1 MATEGRRYRR
11 RKKEDVF
18 SEGYFVDTAIDVSPS
33 VDRQDETF
41 HIFGKD
47 SPDLDVQHNF
57 GTLSLAILDKYT
69 NNAILDLANGLD
81 PAATTAKQ
89 YKVDLLTSMHVF
101 ANVKN
106 ERNTQYVKSWFMPGW
121 SPGLPVPS
129 GDPNAKA
136 QFTMTGNGKLPR
148 LFEGLWIKTA
158 KVASGGAAT
167 LGGDIPVEV
176 PSETGIY
183 AIAVKALNEAGGTI
197 QQEDVTPS
205 AAMVDSTGAV
215 DFAEINA
222 QVQDLAAVTDA
233 FVYYLQSGTGVYPT
247 VTWGK
252 LWD

>member
-1 MATEGRRYRR
+1 
-11 RKKEDVF
+11 VF
-18 SEGYFVDTAIDVSPS
+18 VEGYFIDTAIDVSPS

-57 GTLSLAILDKYT
+57 GTLSLAILDKFT
-69 NNAILDLANGLD
+69 NNAILDLVNGLN
-81 PAATTAKQ
+81 PASVAARQ
-89 YKVDLLTSMHVF
+89 YKVDLLTSVHVF
-101 ANVKN
+101 ANVKD
-106 ERNTQYVKSWFMPGW
+106 EKNTRYVKSWFVPGW
-121 SPGLPVPS
+121 SAGLPVPS
-129 GDPNAKA
+129 GDPNSKA

-183 AIAVKALNEAGGTI
+183 AIAVKALNETGGTI
-197 QQEDVTPS
+197 LQEDVIPS

-215 DFAEINA
+215 DFSEIDA

-247 VTWGK
+247 VVYGQ
-252 LWD
+252 LYA